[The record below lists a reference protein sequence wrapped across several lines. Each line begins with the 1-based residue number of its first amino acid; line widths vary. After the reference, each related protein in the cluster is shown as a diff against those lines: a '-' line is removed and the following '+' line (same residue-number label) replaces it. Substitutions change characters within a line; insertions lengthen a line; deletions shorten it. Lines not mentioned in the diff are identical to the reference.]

1 MNDTKAKL
9 KTVLVK
15 SLRLSRSPDSV
26 PETNL
31 ASELGID
38 SLKSLEFLVWV
49 ENEFGIEIDD
59 SDLSVKLIDSLD
71 YLASYIE
78 RKQAGRA
85 GQASATA

>member
-9 KTVLVK
+9 KTVLIK
-15 SLRLSRSPDSV
+15 SLRLDRTPESV

-49 ENEFGIEIDD
+49 ENEFGIQIDD
-59 SDLSVKLIDSLD
+59 TDLSVKLIDSLD
-71 YLASYIE
+71 FLASYIE
-78 RKQAGRA
+78 RKQAA
-85 GQASATA
+85 GAGVVA

>member
-15 SLRLSRSPDSV
+15 SLRLDCSPESV
-26 PETNL
+26 PEHNL

-59 SDLSVKLIDSLD
+59 SDLSVKLIDSID
-71 YLASYIE
+71 YLASYVE
-78 RKQAGRA
+78 RKQALRA
-85 GQASATA
+85 GVQSTPV

>member
-1 MNDTKAKL
+1 MNDTKAML

-15 SLRLSRSPDSV
+15 SLRLDRSPDSV
-26 PETNL
+26 PENNL

-78 RKQAGRA
+78 RKQAART
-85 GQASATA
+85 GQTSASA